1 MLQLERP
8 TATLSSLPSELL
20 LKILT
25 YSLTAALLSPTLL
38 VNGQFTT
45 LHIFCRTCAFRNVAG
60 VCKTWR
66 AIAREVAGREVVLGS
81 GCGGSDRDAQAAKCL
96 EADADRAAAVRTAD
110 ASLRSATFAGPTIGT
125 GFGFSPSSSG
135 QSLGLEFEPE
145 DVAGLSARQARLEVW
160 HKECVSRSRQ
170 RLVQLLALCRNL
182 RNLDVDLGFFVDL
195 RNSPSLVPPSLRSL
209 TLRNADAPHIVSL
222 LQRLPYLEDLTL
234 RLALDCF
241 PTAGLDVPCDTLPSL
256 RRFEL
261 STTAFGTTSLSFVLS
276 LLSNSHESLKSLTL
290 RNKGATKPTLEA
302 FLPVARGLIER
313 FADRLEDLVVKDIP
327 RGGRRAPGESPLDW
341 FPSRATSFP
350 RLRFI
355 HLTGLSCPSPSFFT
369 QRLMVPSPAND
380 ASPKSSGLRS
390 LTIEDFDSPTA
401 LPLVEALKTVP
412 ALSRLVEI
420 RVAFAMENMA
430 AGKDAEAWKEGKEAI
445 EAWCEGDKREDG
457 RKTTLVAGWHI
468 ARVEQAGMW

>member
-1 MLQLERP
+1 M
-8 TATLSSLPSELL
+8 
-20 LKILT
+20 
-25 YSLTAALLSPTLL
+25 
-38 VNGQFTT
+38 
-45 LHIFCRTCAFRNVAG
+45 
-60 VCKTWR
+60 
-66 AIAREVAGREVVLGS
+66 
-81 GCGGSDRDAQAAKCL
+81 
-96 EADADRAAAVRTAD
+96 
-110 ASLRSATFAGPTIGT
+110 
-125 GFGFSPSSSG
+125 
-135 QSLGLEFEPE
+135 
-145 DVAGLSARQARLEVW
+145 
-160 HKECVSRSRQ
+160 SRR
-170 RLVQLLALCRNL
+170 
-182 RNLDVDLGFFVDL
+182 
-195 RNSPSLVPPSLRSL
+195 
-209 TLRNADAPHIVSL
+209 
-222 LQRLPYLEDLTL
+222 
-234 RLALDCF
+234 DCF

-327 RGGRRAPGESPLDW
+327 RGGRRAPGECEFESRLPARVLTPCPPATGESPLDW